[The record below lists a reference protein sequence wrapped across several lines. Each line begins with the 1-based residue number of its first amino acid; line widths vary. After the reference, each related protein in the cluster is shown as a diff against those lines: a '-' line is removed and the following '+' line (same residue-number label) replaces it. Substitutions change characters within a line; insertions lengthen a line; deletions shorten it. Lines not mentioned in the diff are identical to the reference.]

1 MYQTSNHICK
11 GENSENLIEI
21 VIYET
26 MKVNDS
32 LIIKKL
38 KEGDKF
44 VFRSVFEQNY
54 GILCRFA
61 CQILRDDFLAE
72 EVADDVIV
80 YLWEHRSELS
90 IAVSLRAYLM
100 QSVKNKCID
109 ILRSSQR
116 RESNFTS
123 ITPEDNLD
131 FLDAIFADNNH
142 PMGQLIQKEL
152 EALLMN
158 CIENLP
164 SECKVV
170 FEKSRFEQKKY
181 EEIAEEMNISVNT
194 VKYHIKNALAYL
206 QTSLSTYLKC
216 FLFLFFL
223 EN

>member
-1 MYQTSNHICK
+1 
-11 GENSENLIEI
+11 
-21 VIYET
+21 

-38 KEGDKF
+38 KEGDKI
-44 VFRSVFEQNY
+44 VFRSIFEQNY

-61 CQILRDDFLAE
+61 CQILHDDCLAE
-72 EVADDVIV
+72 EIADDVIV

-90 IAVSLRAYLM
+90 ITISLRAYLM
-100 QSVKNKCID
+100 QAVKNRCID
-109 ILRSSQR
+109 ILRSNPR

-123 ITPEDNLD
+123 VTPEDNLD

-152 EALLMN
+152 EDLLMN
-158 CIENLP
+158 CVKKLP
-164 SECKVV
+164 SECKAV

-194 VKYHIKNALAYL
+194 VKYHIKNALACL
-206 QTSLSTYLKC
+206 QKSLSTYMKC
-216 FLFLFFL
+216 FLFFFFL